1 MLYDDLYLEHHGIK
15 GQRWGVRRYQNDD
28 GSLTALGQKRFRK
41 DIDAIKKKQDKIDN
55 KNISLSKKQFAKDK
69 IKRRFVNANNR
80 NITFIRAKTQ
90 GENKELLNEIV
101 NRKAYAESILRQ
113 ANKMPFKEYMALLDN
128 PETTSALKAWTDSV
142 RKYNDAQRNNVNIF
156 MGDLGSEKMPNS
168 DQTYSEYVDSLIR
181 YSTRL
186 SFTR

>member
-15 GQRWGVRRYQNDD
+15 GQRWGIRRYQNDD

-128 PETTSALKAWTDSV
+128 PETTSALRAWTDSV
-142 RKYNDAQRNNVNIF
+142 SRYNDAQRNNVNIF